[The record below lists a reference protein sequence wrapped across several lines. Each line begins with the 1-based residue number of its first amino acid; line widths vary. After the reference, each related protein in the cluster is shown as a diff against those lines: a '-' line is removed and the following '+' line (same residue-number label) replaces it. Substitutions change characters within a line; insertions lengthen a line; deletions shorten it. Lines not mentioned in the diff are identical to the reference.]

1 MVTDSEYNIE
11 NLYLCLKIKSI
22 VSMKEMKESIIIR
35 NFGPINEVEI
45 ENIRPLTILIGESGS
60 GKSTVMK
67 VLVLFRWIYK
77 MVNIRSYLKHAG
89 ITKSPFTFDFD
100 RYLSNNGLVG
110 YIKEDTEIIYTRGN
124 NTIAYKGGLN
134 ASALIEPE
142 DLCLDK
148 MSFIGDK
155 RNIIPDMLVN
165 KVSKKSTDYFLN
177 EVFDDFIRASKEI
190 TELSLDYLGIKFVTK
205 KTNSGIKYFIEN
217 NSENEDYT
225 INFEYSS
232 SGTQTVTPLSVIV
245 EYFSKRY
252 DLVKSFNN
260 AILGYMSHNDQLG
273 EFRPVKNIGDI
284 VFKNVHL
291 HVEEPELSLY
301 SESQRSL
308 MNFIV
313 NRCFVDK
320 PSNYNMTVMMATH
333 SPYIIN
339 HINLLIL
346 AAKKGITEEGAMI
359 DFNKVDV
366 FEITDGYLND
376 LRREEKFI
384 IDTRPLSVPISNIYE
399 SYN

>member
-1 MVTDSEYNIE
+1 
-11 NLYLCLKIKSI
+11 
-22 VSMKEMKESIIIR
+22 MKEMRESIIIR

-110 YIKEDTEIIYTRGN
+110 YIKEDTEIIYTRGK
-124 NTIAYKGGLN
+124 NTITYKGGLN
-134 ASALIEPE
+134 ASTLIEPE

-148 MSFIGDK
+148 MSFVGDK
-155 RNIIPDMLVN
+155 RNIIPDMLAN
-165 KVSKKSTDYFLN
+165 KVSSQSDFLLD
-177 EVFDDFIRASKEI
+177 EVFNDFIRASKEI
-190 TELSLDYLGIKFVTK
+190 PEFSLDYLGVKFVTK

-217 NSENEDYT
+217 NSEREDYE
-225 INFEYSS
+225 IKFEHSS
-232 SGTQTVTPLSVIV
+232 SGMQTVTPLSVIV
-245 EYFSKRY
+245 EYFSRKY
-252 DLVKSFNN
+252 DLIKSFNN
-260 AILGYMSHNDQLG
+260 AILGYMSHSDQLG

-291 HVEEPELSLY
+291 HIEEPELSLY

-320 PSNYNMTVMMATH
+320 PSDYNMTVMMATH

-346 AAKKGITEEGAMI
+346 AAKKGMTEEGAMI
-359 DFNKVDV
+359 DFDKVDV

-384 IDTRPLSVPISNIYE
+384 IDTRLLSEPISNIYE
-399 SYN
+399 RYNELNEQ